1 MDLQALKIKIKLD
14 KIICRDEA
22 DGHGKA
28 EPYMWTVYFKL
39 DGHQLNL
46 NEQLKLDGEG
56 EITPTPGSHNNLGVR
71 KAKAGDIIKIPRR
84 IGEYNTQ
91 MKPIPVFDALKP
103 ILPNGVGGIIGVV
116 TVLLEK
122 DHVSDKGAEA
132 GHKAL
137 NQGVKE
143 AMLELVKSRTL
154 TNPSVTDEELNMFE
168 KDIIANTEDAIIKK
182 QNIIQNLWS
191 VINKDDVIGVKVF
204 YFTHEEAQE
213 KLKINFGERFKN
225 ENGDW
230 TISGQITAEVMN
242 LTMEV

>member
-1 MDLQALKIKIKLD
+1 MDLQALKVNIQVE

-28 EPYMWTVYFKL
+28 EPYMWTVFFKL
-39 DGHQLNL
+39 DGHKLSL
-46 NEQLKLDGEG
+46 NELLKLDGEG
-56 EITPTPGSHNNLGVR
+56 DIITTAGSHNNLGVR
-71 KAKAGDIIKIPRR
+71 KAKAGDIINVPSKI
-84 IGEYNTQ
+84 GQYKTQ
-91 MKPIPVFDALKP
+91 MKPIPVFDAFKP
-103 ILPNGVGGIIGVV
+103 ILPNGIGGIIGVV

-122 DHVSDKGAEA
+122 DHVSYKGAEA

-154 TNPSVTDEELNMFE
+154 TNPNVSEEELNMFE
-168 KDIIANTEDAIIKK
+168 KDIIADTENAIIKK

-204 YFTHEEAQE
+204 FFTHEEVQE
-213 KLKINFGERFKN
+213 KSKIYFEERFQN

-230 TISGQITAEVMN
+230 TISGNITAEAITN
-242 LTMEV
+242 LP

>member
-1 MDLQALKIKIKLD
+1 MDLKALKIKLQLE

-28 EPYMWTVYFKL
+28 EPYMWTVFFKL
-39 DGHQLNL
+39 DGNKLSL

-56 EITPTPGSHNNLGVR
+56 DIITTPGSHNNLGVR
-71 KAKAGDIIKIPRR
+71 KAKAGDIIKIPGK
-84 IGEYNTQ
+84 IGQYDTQ

-103 ILPNGVGGIIGVV
+103 VLPNGIGGIIGVV

-122 DHVSDKGAEA
+122 DHVSKQGAEA

-143 AMLELVKSRTL
+143 AMLKLVKSRTFN
-154 TNPSVTDEELNMFE
+154 NPNVSDEELNMFT
-168 KDIIANTEDAIIKK
+168 KDIIEDTEKAIIKK

-204 YFTHEEAQE
+204 YFTHEEVQE
-213 KLKINFGERFKN
+213 KAKIYFGERFQN

-230 TISGQITAEVMN
+230 TVSGKISAEIVN
-242 LTMEV
+242 

>member
-1 MDLQALKIKIKLD
+1 MNLQPLKIEIKLD

-28 EPYMWTVYFKL
+28 EPYMWTVFFRL
-39 DGHQLNL
+39 DGHKLNL

-56 EITPTPGSHNNLGVR
+56 DIITTPGSHNNLGVK
-71 KAKAGDIIKIPRR
+71 KAKAGDTINIPKR
-84 IGEYNTQ
+84 IGKYSTQ
-91 MKPIPVFDALKP
+91 MKPIPVFEALQP
-103 ILPNGVGGIIGVV
+103 VLPNGVGGIIGVV

-122 DHVSDKGAEA
+122 DHVSYKGAEA

-154 TNPSVTDEELNMFE
+154 TNPSVSDEELNMFE
-168 KDIIANTEDAIIKK
+168 KDIIADTEDAIIKK

-204 YFTHEEAQE
+204 FFTHEEAQE
-213 KLKINFGERFKN
+213 KLKINFEERFKN

-230 TISGQITAEVMN
+230 TIYGQLKADIINQPREA
-242 LTMEV
+242 

>member
-1 MDLQALKIKIKLD
+1 MDLQALKIKLELE

-28 EPYMWTVYFKL
+28 EPYMWTVFFKL
-39 DGHQLNL
+39 DGNKLSL

-56 EITPTPGSHNNLGVR
+56 DITTTPGSHNNLGVR
-71 KAKAGDIIKIPRR
+71 KAKAGDIIKIPAK
-84 IGEYNTQ
+84 IGQYNTQ

-103 ILPNGVGGIIGVV
+103 VLPNGIAGIIGVV
-116 TVLLEK
+116 SVLLEK
-122 DHVSDKGAEA
+122 DHVSKQGAEA

-137 NQGVKE
+137 NQGIKE
-143 AMLELVKSRTL
+143 AMLELVKSRTFS
-154 TNPSVTDEELNMFE
+154 NPSVSDKELNMFT
-168 KDIIANTEDAIIKK
+168 KDIIDDTEKAIIKK

-204 YFTHEEAQE
+204 YFTHEEIQE
-213 KLKINFGERFKN
+213 KAKIYFGERFQN

-230 TISGQITAEVMN
+230 TVSGKITAEILN
-242 LTMEV
+242 